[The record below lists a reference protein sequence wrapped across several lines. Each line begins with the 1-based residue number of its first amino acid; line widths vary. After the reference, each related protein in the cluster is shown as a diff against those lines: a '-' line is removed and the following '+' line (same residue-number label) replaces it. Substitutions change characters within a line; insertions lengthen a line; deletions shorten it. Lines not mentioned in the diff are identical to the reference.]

1 MKITFL
7 AVGGGGV
14 NIFGLLLI
22 LYLDTMQFHTI
33 QWVKLQ
39 YNDYSPI
46 LTGCAVLAAA
56 RDGVVEVEDGG
67 RMVARIRGGNRGR
80 FPLAVTVV
88 PPRSAGVAALCASR
102 T

>member
-1 MKITFL
+1 M
-7 AVGGGGV
+7 
-14 NIFGLLLI
+14 
-22 LYLDTMQFHTI
+22 
-33 QWVKLQ
+33 
-39 YNDYSPI
+39 

-56 RDGVVEVEDGG
+56 RDGVVEVLEDGG

-88 PPRSAGVAALCASR
+88 PPRSAGVAAICASK